1 VAAATVLTG
10 WGAPAH
16 AGGTLA
22 PSAQAICIVD
32 DEEPLGDNRV
42 SGRHADFE
50 PNQPFHSLIVMKG
63 PRNGRTFNFV
73 IDFETPTGAD
83 GTYTTP
89 GGTASG
95 VPFSGLPVHVGWT
108 DYRDTNNSGRYDDGT
123 DETVY
128 EGQGDVTACPQTV
141 TLSPK

>member
-1 VAAATVLTG
+1 MAAATVLTG

-32 DEEPLGDNRV
+32 DEEPLGANPAVD
-42 SGRHADFE
+42 
-50 PNQPFHSLIVMKG
+50 
-63 PRNGRTFNFV
+63 
-73 IDFETPTGAD
+73 TPTGAD